1 MSKLKKIIVSVAILG
16 SCNSLYSLTLKQQN
30 LYKKAET
37 LLKNKDYNQYYII
50 KAKLKNTELYP
61 YLKYKEILSNPEQFK
76 QSTIDNYLHQYK
88 NQYWINPLKKF
99 LAQYYA
105 KNNDWKLFQKYYDNN
120 LGTSGKCW
128 NMYAEYE
135 LGHKSYALK
144 HFGNFWQS
152 RTYIPNSCSEIEK
165 IWNKKNHKLKKYVVN
180 KAYTLAFSGKFTSA
194 IKLIDKN
201 IQDKKDY
208 IDYLTAW
215 NETIKKPNNL
225 QKFISK
231 YHNYRNFNKII
242 VNIIKKLSKKNNI
255 ELAKIW
261 DNLNNKNILNTQVK
275 HKCISQIAVTFARN
289 QNKQADEWL
298 DKVDKDYLDDVA
310 WEWILRT
317 AIYNENYKKIIKI
330 YKELPKN
337 LQKEDDW
344 RFWLGYSYKK
354 ENQNLK
360 AKKIFEKLIL
370 EPLTYYSFLASD
382 ELGKKYNINYK
393 KEANLTSKEQKQ
405 LLNNNAI
412 EQAIDLQ
419 RIGNIKDSVDI
430 WKWEIRKKLKDKKIL
445 QIQKLSLL
453 AQKERMY
460 YNALFNIS
468 VIGKYTNT
476 PLLFPKAFSR
486 DVKKASD
493 KFNINRSLIYGI
505 MRRESMF
512 NPNASSWAGA
522 KGLMQ
527 VTIPTAKFIAKKY
540 RLKLDKEKNEQIND
554 IIFNPYNNINIGT
567 ANLDFLDDLF
577 NKNII
582 LGISAYNAGPGNV
595 DKWLN
600 GKKVPALNWIE
611 NIPFKETRIYIRKVL
626 MYMIIY
632 NNFIFKN
639 DKKYK
644 LSNFLDMKI
653 SDKQSFR

>member
-1 MSKLKKIIVSVAILG
+1 MSKFKKIIFSVAILS

-88 NQYWINPLKKF
+88 NQYWVNPLKKS

-144 HFGNFWQS
+144 QFGNFWQN
-152 RTYIPNSCSEIEK
+152 RTYISNSCSEIEK
-165 IWNKKNHKLKKYVVN
+165 IWNKKSHKLKKYVVN

-215 NETIKKPNNL
+215 NETIKNPNSL

-242 VNIIKKLSKKNNI
+242 FNIIKKLSKKNNI

-298 DKVDKDYLDDVA
+298 DKVDKDYLDNVA

-317 AIYNENYKKIIKI
+317 AIYNENYKKIIQI
-330 YKELPKN
+330 YKDLPKN
-337 LQKEDDW
+337 LKKEDDW

-419 RIGNIKDSVDI
+419 KIGNIKDSVDI

-577 NKNII
+577 NKNIV
-582 LGISAYNAGPGNV
+582 LGISAYNAGPGNI

-600 GKKVPALNWIE
+600 SKKVPALNWIE

-626 MYMIIY
+626 IYMIVY

-644 LSNFLDMKI
+644 LLNFLNVKI